1 MYEDELALVCIPVG
15 HPQEEGY
22 TVSHTVRSLEKS
34 EFHVAK
40 ASVPLASGSVSL
52 STPPRQRQW
61 NRYRRIETVEKEEPA
76 SSGDA
81 SLVYAG
87 YPYDPFTLDKSTH

>member
-1 MYEDELALVCIPVG
+1 M
-15 HPQEEGY
+15 
-22 TVSHTVRSLEKS
+22 SLEKS

-40 ASVPLASGSVSL
+40 ASVPLANSSVSL
-52 STPPRQRQW
+52 SAPHRQRQW
-61 NRYRRIETVEKEEPA
+61 NRYRRVETVEKEEPS

-87 YPYDPFTLDKSTH
+87 YPYDPFALDKSTH